1 MTARPLAATPL
12 GRLVPS
18 LLFFLLAAC
27 GDGPPP
33 PRDPT
38 LEMGSPLAIQI
49 IDWNARKADVGKIAA
64 VAEIYDDTL
73 VLSDTGATIFTSGV
87 PLASDGGVKGWRGA
101 AVLPAADLSGDWA
114 IGVDQEGILRR
125 LRDRSLMEGVSER
138 YGLTDAKVL
147 DLVAIDK
154 GWSAFSLEGGR
165 IAVADGDKVTR
176 YDGAYTQLQGGFG
189 RVAGLVGGALRVF
202 EPKTGGGRDYALPGV
217 TALVLDASGKLLI
230 GAGNELYR
238 EQEDGNLRRVHVGQA
253 PITQM
258 VLSGPDVWM
267 LQGDSLTLLQG
278 GRLRRGPPGLVKE
291 GSRLIGSP
299 SGALWLLRDGALS
312 MLDTADGGGADRSLW
327 RRSVLPI
334 FTRLCAVCHL
344 PGGSAGIDMSTYETW
359 SSRKAAIDVRVLQG
373 KPTPMPPAGGGTLT
387 PEERA
392 ALRTWLDNQQM

>member
-1 MTARPLAATPL
+1 
-12 GRLVPS
+12 
-18 LLFFLLAAC
+18 
-27 GDGPPP
+27 
-33 PRDPT
+33 
-38 LEMGSPLAIQI
+38 MGSPLAIQI
-49 IDWNARKADVGKIAA
+49 VEWNAKKADVGKIAA

-87 PLASDGGVKGWRGA
+87 PLASDGGVKGWRKA
-101 AVLPAADLSGDWA
+101 AVLPAADLSGEWA
-114 IGVDQEGILRR
+114 IGVDQDGILRR
-125 LRDRSLMEGVSER
+125 LRNRSLMEGISER
-138 YGLTDAKVL
+138 YALGDVKVL
-147 DLVAIDK
+147 DLVAVERDK
-154 GWSAFSLEGGR
+154 GWSAFSLESGQ

-176 YDGAYTQLQGGFG
+176 YDGAYEKLQGGFG

-202 EPKTGGGRDYALPGV
+202 TPKSGGARDYTLPGV

-230 GAGNELYR
+230 AVGTELYR

-267 LQGDSLTLLQG
+267 LQGDSLMLLQG
-278 GRLRRGPPGLVKE
+278 GRLRRGPPGLVQP
-291 GSRLIGSP
+291 GTQLIGSP

-327 RRSVLPI
+327 RRTVLPI

-359 SSRKAAIDVRVLQG
+359 ASRKESIDVRVLQG

-392 ALRTWLDNQQM
+392 ALRTWLDNQQK